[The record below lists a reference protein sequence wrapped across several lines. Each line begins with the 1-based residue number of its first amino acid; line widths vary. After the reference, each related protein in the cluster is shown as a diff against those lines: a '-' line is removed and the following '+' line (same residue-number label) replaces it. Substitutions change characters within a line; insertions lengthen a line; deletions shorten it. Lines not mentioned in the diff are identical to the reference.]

1 MGSTFSNN
9 LVSALRPQP
18 VGPGGPMRWTA
29 FPSVLQCFAS
39 NHRCWPEC
47 VTTRATLSRAYITYN
62 NAQRRDSI
70 MLNQINANTF
80 GFVLLL
86 FFDPP
91 LSISGLTQRPKK
103 NTNHN
108 NVRNVS
114 GPNNRVDL
122 HIIPALH
129 VVREGCFKSVR
140 KFGAGV
146 KPQELLERPVRILK
160 GTLE

>member
-103 NTNHN
+103 NTNHITTTLEMCLDKIIGLIFTSSPHFMSSER
-108 NVRNVS
+108 VASKVS
-114 GPNNRVDL
+114 GN
-122 HIIPALH
+122 
-129 VVREGCFKSVR
+129 S
-140 KFGAGV
+140 
-146 KPQELLERPVRILK
+146 ERGWNHK
-160 GTLE
+160 NY